1 MPRPYVPRLSAAVW
15 LEAQRYWEQ
24 HPRANADEI
33 ALRFG
38 TSRIAVKH
46 RITRER
52 WTRGFAYQLAP
63 TDDLCTVC
71 AAAVRG
77 RAITV
82 RLMAPLPPKLTP
94 DISARP

>member
-24 HPRANADEI
+24 HPKANADEI

-38 TSRIAVKH
+38 TSRVAVKH

-52 WTRGFAYQLAP
+52 WTRGFTYQLAP
-63 TDDLCTVC
+63 TDDLCPVC
-71 AAAVRG
+71 AAAAHG
-77 RAITV
+77 RKINV
-82 RLMAPLPPKLTP
+82 RLMAPLPSRSTP
-94 DISARP
+94 DVGASA